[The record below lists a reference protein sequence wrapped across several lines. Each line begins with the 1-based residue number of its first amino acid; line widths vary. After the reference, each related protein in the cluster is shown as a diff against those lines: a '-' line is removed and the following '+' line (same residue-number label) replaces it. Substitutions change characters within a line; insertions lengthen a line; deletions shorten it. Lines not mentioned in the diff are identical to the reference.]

1 MATRGES
8 NVVYAAGL
16 VQGVALVTFPAASS
30 VFLDPSTYGLTSTQY
45 GWMFLPQVV
54 LAIIASLLGANLA
67 TRFGA
72 KRLLRAGLA
81 GNLVAMILL
90 VFSRSLTSDQ
100 TVAYAV
106 LLVATGFL
114 GAGFGLA
121 VPALNT
127 FAAVFHEEQADRAVL
142 TLNALSS
149 VSGPRSPRSSSR
161 SSSGSGSGG
170 DSRCWSR
177 SVSSA
182 S

>member
-90 VFSRSLTSDQ
+90 VFSRSLT
-100 TVAYAV
+100 
-106 LLVATGFL
+106 ATRQWRTQCCL
-114 GAGFGLA
+114 WP
-121 VPALNT
+121 PA
-127 FAAVFHEEQADRAVL
+127 
-142 TLNALSS
+142 SS
-149 VSGPRSPRSSSR
+149 APASGSPSPHSTPSRRSSTKSR
-161 SSSGSGSGG
+161 PTAP
-170 DSRCWSR
+170 C
-177 SVSSA
+177 
-182 S
+182 